1 MALGKFFESGI
12 VYLVSY
18 EVSEVFHSD
27 LFLYNL

>member
-1 MALGKFFESGI
+1 MEVGKFFESGI

-18 EVSEVFHSD
+18 DVSGVFHSD